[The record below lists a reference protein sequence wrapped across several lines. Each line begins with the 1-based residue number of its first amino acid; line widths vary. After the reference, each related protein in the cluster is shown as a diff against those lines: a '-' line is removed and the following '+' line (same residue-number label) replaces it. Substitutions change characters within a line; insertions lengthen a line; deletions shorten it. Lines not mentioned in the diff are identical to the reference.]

1 MPFPTGTSIPVT
13 NVSSGASDPSLA
25 REDIYNLITATNN
38 IIASADT
45 ASGVALLSASNKYD
59 GAKMPASI
67 TGTDTIAPAGGVVN
81 IQNVLRLTALP
92 ATSIS
97 ALASPQLGDIAI
109 SSDAAA
115 GNAAFC
121 VYSGTAWRYLAMSAF
136 TAL

>member
-1 MPFPTGTSIPVT
+1 MPFPTATSIPVT

-25 REDIYNLITATNN
+25 REDIYNLIVAVNN

-45 ASGVALLSASNKYD
+45 ASGVALLNASNQYD

-81 IQNVLRLTALP
+81 IQDVLRLTALT

-97 ALASPQLGDIAI
+97 ALVSPQLGDIAI
-109 SSDAAA
+109 SSDAAG
-115 GNAAFC
+115 GNPAFC
-121 VYSGTAWRYLAMSAF
+121 VYNGTAWRYLAMSTF